1 MTALVAPGPALSD
14 EERERYGRQ
23 LILPGMGDAAQRRLR
38 AARVLVVGAGGLGS
52 PVLLAL
58 AAAGVGVLGVV
69 DDDAVDL
76 GNLQRQVIHRVADI
90 GRPKTTS
97 ARDAIA
103 ARNPGIEVR
112 AHALR
117 LDARSAV
124 GVLADYDLVVDGS
137 DNFATRYLVD
147 DTAAA
152 LGLPLVWG
160 SVLRWEGQVGVV
172 WAERGTRYRDL
183 YPDAPGAALDCATAG
198 VFGPLCALV
207 GAQMAAEAI
216 KLITGA
222 GRPLLGRVVV
232 VDALGAGWREVAFAA
247 DGTTQA
253 PADGTT
259 QAPADGTAQAP
270 ADGAADGA
278 VPIVSAAELRD
289 ALAGGA
295 APLIVDVRAPS
306 EPGAIPHAVRW
317 TLDEIEAG
325 EEPPEA
331 VRRALVE
338 RRVVVMHCA
347 LGVRSRRAA
356 EVLRGRPEWRAHP
369 LRSLAGGISAWHALE
384 QAAAPTCAAAP

>member
-69 DDDAVDL
+69 DDDAVEL

-90 GRPKTTS
+90 GRPKTAS

-117 LDARSAV
+117 LDARSAA

-247 DGTTQA
+247 DG
-253 PADGTT
+253 P
-259 QAPADGTAQAP
+259 AQAP
-270 ADGAADGA
+270 ADGPAEATGDGGAGATEDGA
-278 VPIVSAAELRD
+278 VPIVSAAELRA

-295 APLIVDVRAPS
+295 APLVVDVRAPS

-338 RRVVVMHCA
+338 RREVVVHCA

-384 QAAAPTCAAAP
+384 QAPAPTCAAAP

>member
-23 LILPGMGDAAQRRLR
+23 LILPGMGDAGQRRLR

-69 DDDAVDL
+69 DDDAVEL

-90 GRPKTTS
+90 GRPKTAS

-117 LDARSAV
+117 LDARSAA

-222 GRPLLGRVVV
+222 GRPLVGRVVV
-232 VDALGAGWREVAFAA
+232 VDALAAGWREVAFAA
-247 DGTTQA
+247 DGPAEA
-253 PADGTT
+253 PGDGET
-259 QAPADGTAQAP
+259 
-270 ADGAADGA
+270 GATADGA
-278 VPIVSAAELRD
+278 VPIVSAAELRA

-295 APLIVDVRAPS
+295 APLVVDVRAPS

-338 RRVVVMHCA
+338 RREVVVHCA

-384 QAAAPTCAAAP
+384 QATAPTCAAAP